1 MARRKSSMSKS
12 RKHSR
17 RKTRPKRKVNRGLS
31 DKKKRT
37 IGAFVIVA
45 IVAFAAIVLTQYL
58 VVIEVDVTM
67 TAAVAIIISLSLLLI
82 KEVQANRK
90 LWKRRR

>member
-1 MARRKSSMSKS
+1 MARR
-12 RKHSR
+12 
-17 RKTRPKRKVNRGLS
+17 RPKRKTKRRKVKRRTKRRAKRGLS
-31 DKKKRT
+31 DHKKRT

-58 VVIEVDVTM
+58 VAIEVDVTM

-90 LWKRRR
+90 LWKRRRR